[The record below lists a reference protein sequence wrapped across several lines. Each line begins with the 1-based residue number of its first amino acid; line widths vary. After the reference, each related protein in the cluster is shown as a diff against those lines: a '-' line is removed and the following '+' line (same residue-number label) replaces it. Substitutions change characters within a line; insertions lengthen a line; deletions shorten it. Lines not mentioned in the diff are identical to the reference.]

1 MRRRLGMIGTFA
13 IGMTALAPTSSA
25 ADDQTRVGIHPLQS
39 IHDLESSAKLL
50 FKLADTNND
59 GQLSQKEVGDAGL
72 LLVGG
77 FFFRADTNGD
87 GVLTPEEAEYA
98 QETLFAQQPLLKL
111 ILQKAKPA
119 NTSQPDQNQTAPTT
133 SDPATIVKNLL
144 ANPERMIGNLLDSN
158 HDHKIESTELR
169 QAVKSGVQ
177 ILFSLADTNQDG
189 QLTPYELTAVVGAVA
204 KSTVQTAFLAADTD
218 HNRELSLDE
227 YDKALA
233 EPAHA
238 LFRVIDADSNKQI
251 SLAELERAEKIFAGQ
266 IARLRVSEPS
276 ISPAHQTQPGSSV
289 STPRTQGVPASGASA
304 AAPPR
309 SP

>member
-13 IGMTALAPTSSA
+13 VGMTALAPALSA
-25 ADDQTRVGIHPLQS
+25 ADDQTRAGIHPLQS
-39 IHDLESSAKLL
+39 IHDLENSAKLL

-87 GVLTPEEAEYA
+87 GVLTPEGAEHA
-98 QETLFAQQPLLKL
+98 RDTLFAQQPLLKL
-111 ILQKAKPA
+111 ILEKAKPTDTLQA
-119 NTSQPDQNQTAPTT
+119 DQIHTAAAT
-133 SDPATIVKNLL
+133 SDPATIVKHLL

-158 HDHKIESTELR
+158 HDHKIEATELR

-189 QLTPYELTAVVGAVA
+189 QLTPYELTAVVGEVA

-218 HNRELSLDE
+218 HNRELSLAE

-233 EPAHA
+233 EPAHS
-238 LFRVIDADSNKQI
+238 LFRVIDADNNNQI
-251 SLAELERAEKIFAGQ
+251 SLAELERAERILADQ
-266 IARLRVSEPS
+266 ISRLRVPEPPNS
-276 ISPAHQTQPGSSV
+276 LSHPGQIGANAGSSGAGVVPSPARS
-289 STPRTQGVPASGASA
+289 SA
-304 AAPPR
+304 AATPR
-309 SP
+309 